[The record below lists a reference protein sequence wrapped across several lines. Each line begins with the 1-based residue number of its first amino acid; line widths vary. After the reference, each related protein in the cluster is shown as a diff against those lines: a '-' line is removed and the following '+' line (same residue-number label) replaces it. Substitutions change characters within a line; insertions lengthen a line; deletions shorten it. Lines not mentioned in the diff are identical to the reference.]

1 MNGITATPLQLAQL
15 ITDNANDGVIT
26 DYDTEIEVATTL
38 RQQHQHIQELEQALK
53 TVAAPGWECDGSLLY
68 RLRDGINCDELEVRM
83 VDGSR
88 DPQLREARALDLHTL
103 LTPGAAS
110 DDSVAP
116 APDTAPCNEQPA
128 SENVERTSKHT
139 PGPWRVRALQ
149 RNGVITDCFV
159 AANSVQGLPYDA
171 EILGDD
177 EYIDDMDRKVADARL
192 IAAAP
197 DLFDALQA
205 ALRVFEGMRVID
217 LDTSLAM
224 RAAQAAISKAEEGAA
239 C

>member
-1 MNGITATPLQLAQL
+1 
-15 ITDNANDGVIT
+15 
-26 DYDTEIEVATTL
+26 
-38 RQQHQHIQELEQALK
+38 
-53 TVAAPGWECDGSLLY
+53 
-68 RLRDGINCDELEVRM
+68 
-83 VDGSR
+83 
-88 DPQLREARALDLHTL
+88 
-103 LTPGAAS
+103 
-110 DDSVAP
+110 
-116 APDTAPCNEQPA
+116 
-128 SENVERTSKHT
+128 
-139 PGPWRVRALQ
+139 
-149 RNGVITDCFV
+149 
-159 AANSVQGLPYDA
+159 VQGLPYDA